1 MLILFICILAVSLLY
16 IMQTCIGIQSGVV
29 RPCSIKKIE
38 KQFPKTMRLFKH
50 IQDMQYE
57 LFAHKQHDYGS
68 QNISVGTRLDS
79 EEEVQLSLYGLWFR
93 MHDKIQRAKNLIM
106 RKESAVDGEPLEDSF
121 LDLSNYGIM
130 SVLVS
135 LKIWGK

>member
-1 MLILFICILAVSLLY
+1 
-16 IMQTCIGIQSGVV
+16 
-29 RPCSIKKIE
+29 
-38 KQFPKTMRLFKH
+38 
-50 IQDMQYE
+50 
-57 LFAHKQHDYGS
+57 
-68 QNISVGTRLDS
+68 
-79 EEEVQLSLYGLWFR
+79 

-106 RKESAVDGEPLEDSF
+106 RKASAVDGEPLEDSF

>member
-1 MLILFICILAVSLLY
+1 MADDI
-16 IMQTCIGIQSGVV
+16 
-29 RPCSIKKIE
+29 IKKIE
-38 KQFPKTMRLFKH
+38 KEYPLMTKRFKE
-50 IQDMQYE
+50 IQREQYE
-57 LFAHKQHDYGS
+57 LFCHKQHDYGS
-68 QNISVGTRLDS
+68 QNISVGTRLET

-106 RKESAVDGEPLEDSF
+106 RKASAVDGEPLEDSF

-135 LKIWGK
+135 LKIWCK

>member
-1 MLILFICILAVSLLY
+1 MADDI
-16 IMQTCIGIQSGVV
+16 
-29 RPCSIKKIE
+29 IKKIE
-38 KQFPKTMRLFKH
+38 KEYPLMTKRFKE
-50 IQDMQYE
+50 IQREQYE
-57 LFAHKQHDYGS
+57 LFCHKQHDYGS
-68 QNISVGTRLDS
+68 QNISVGTRLET

>member
-1 MLILFICILAVSLLY
+1 MADDI
-16 IMQTCIGIQSGVV
+16 
-29 RPCSIKKIE
+29 IKKIE
-38 KQFPKTMRLFKH
+38 KEYPLMTKRFKE
-50 IQDMQYE
+50 IQREQYE
-57 LFAHKQHDYGS
+57 LFCHKQHDYGS
-68 QNISVGTRLDS
+68 QNISVGTRLET

-121 LDLSNYGIM
+121 LDLYNYGIM